1 MNYFR
6 HALDRIAADK
16 LTDLVNKIVEVDP
29 DDGSPSRVATKV
41 CDFPDDDA

>member
-6 HALDRIAADK
+6 HALDLIATDK

-29 DDGSPSRVATKV
+29 DVGSTSRVATEIR
-41 CDFPDDDA
+41 DYPEDDA